1 MGRSY
6 RKIRFVNR
14 PENVWKRSWKCLK
27 MYFQN
32 CAGLACYDATV
43 LSRHRPYQTYS
54 RWLDFS
60 ETLLNNYPLVI
71 KYSTSSVNFF
81 FCDPLIM
88 NEGLT
93 LSHLWHVFESF
104 EDQCT
109 ARQQSLL
116 WFRNTRLGQVES
128 HKGCYCERAPQ
139 WNCCQEQ
146 SKTWSGEIRCT
157 SRKVN
162 WSGMH
167 LVLGKHRHCRCL
179 KNKLFFVGII
189 GTSWTGRIKRT

>member
-1 MGRSY
+1 
-6 RKIRFVNR
+6 
-14 PENVWKRSWKCLK
+14 
-27 MYFQN
+27 
-32 CAGLACYDATV
+32 
-43 LSRHRPYQTYS
+43 
-54 RWLDFS
+54 
-60 ETLLNNYPLVI
+60 
-71 KYSTSSVNFF
+71 
-81 FCDPLIM
+81 M

-116 WFRNTRLGQVES
+116 LFRNTPLGQVES

-167 LVLGKHRHCRCL
+167 LALGKHRHCRCM
-179 KNKLFFVGII
+179 KNKLFFIGII
-189 GTSWTGRIKRT
+189 GTSWTGSAYAFPSQFRFVNPPNLFPRMAQNEKWWFARVQIRIWTLK